1 MLAVFCGTGVISLC
15 VGEALIILAFQAGR
29 EPSSAS
35 GLKMAIF
42 DVTITE
48 VLNERLAALEKHF
61 DADVIFYFGDISPS
75 YIKVF
80 RDFIER
86 LKSDAASRDR
96 LVVVLN
102 TPGGSAEMVEKMV
115 EIIRH
120 HYGEVYFVVPDFAM
134 SAGTILC
141 MSGDKIYMDYSS
153 SLGPIDPQVYNGK
166 EWVPALGYLDR
177 VEELLKKARTQQIS
191 RAELLILL
199 SQDLAKLSRY
209 EQARDLTITLLK
221 KWLVEYKFKDWTVHR
236 TTPEKL
242 NQPVTLEEKRE
253 RAEEIARIL
262 GSHRKW
268 HSHERMLGIETV
280 QRDLRLKVED
290 YSTDDTLMG
299 LVRAY
304 NDLMIEYIARIE
316 LPVFMHSRI

>member
-1 MLAVFCGTGVISLC
+1 VISLC
-15 VGEALIILAFQAGR
+15 AGEAVIILALQAGR

-35 GLKMAIF
+35 RLKMAIF

-61 DADVIFYFGDISPS
+61 EADVIFYFGEINPG

-86 LKSDAASRDR
+86 LKADPAARDR

-120 HYGEVYFVVPDFAM
+120 HYTEVYFVVPNFAM
-134 SAGTILC
+134 SAGTIFC

-153 SLGPIDPQVYNGK
+153 SLGPIDPQVFNGK
-166 EWVPALGYLDR
+166 DWVPALGYLDK
-177 VEELLKKARTQQIS
+177 VEELIKKAQAQQIS
-191 RAELLILL
+191 RAEFLILQ
-199 SQDLAKLSRY
+199 SQDLATLSRC

-221 KWLVEYKFKDWTVHR
+221 KWLVEYKFKDWTVHQ

-242 NQPVTLEEKRE
+242 HQPVTLEEKRE

-262 GSHRKW
+262 GSNKKW

-280 QRDLRLKVED
+280 RRDLRLQVED
-290 YSTDDTLMG
+290 YSAYETLKG